1 VIVLCARRAHVCGV
15 WCVRAVLCCVSFVI
29 CHIVARTHVAA
40 TPLLLLL

>member
-1 VIVLCARRAHVCGV
+1 VIVRAARACV

-29 CHIVARTHVAA
+29 CHIVARTHIAA